1 MDTLKHIFKIC
12 DNLRSKLSQFII
24 RLVSEFKR
32 DQCMIRASSLSYTSL
47 LALIPLTALSFSLF
61 TAFNTFDGIK
71 DSVQRSLVNI
81 LIPTRQ
87 DEIIVYIDKFLENSK
102 TMGIIGLMLFTI
114 TSVMLLSRIS
124 ESFNSIWGIKSRR
137 SFIGKFTSYTAVIVF
152 GTLLIGT
159 SFTITAPIRN
169 YINGFSEIQFIIR
182 WLFILSPSI
191 FIFFA
196 FLMMITAIPEAK
208 VNFKS
213 SLLGAFIGTILWGL
227 ARGAFTEGASYVI
240 RMSRLYG
247 SIAVIPIFLFWLY
260 LIWIIIF
267 LALEISYVHQHSK
280 QWENRDIVKNY
291 SPLKYFELGFSAF
304 IMIAEHFDTGKNYT
318 TVSEISKTLLIP
330 ENSVNNFI
338 TNLDKSGLIY
348 QTDESSKKLFP
359 SRSLNKILIK
369 DVLISI
375 SGPGESTD
383 LDKTVLKTIKNL
395 FTPGYE
401 LLGAATIEDF
411 LKQK

>member
-280 QWENRDIVKNY
+280 LWENRDIVKNY

-338 TNLDKSGLIY
+338 TNLDNSGLIY

-375 SGPGESTD
+375 SGPGELTD
-383 LDKTVLKTIKNL
+383 LDKTILKTIKNL